1 MREVLRIGSN
11 GGNLWNALHHRFP
24 YMRRRLERSSANG
37 FLGVV
42 PSHDRHWR
50 RVPKVDILPSRRAT
64 SPTVSILRAIFL
76 VVLLGEA
83 FFIQGWYRE
92 RVDAVRVAEETTPQL
107 QAAELQLS
115 DQQQAV
121 DALRNELSQLQNR
134 RSSREEEYQAVAAA
148 HIDWSVVLSTL
159 FEAEAPGASF
169 LSVFGNP
176 DGEVTL
182 EGIAIGPVAMSTLPT
197 QLTGVSDVLDLQ
209 SLRWEPGS
217 DPPAFT
223 AIFRVRR

>member
-1 MREVLRIGSN
+1 M
-11 GGNLWNALHHRFP
+11 
-24 YMRRRLERSSANG
+24 
-37 FLGVV
+37 V
-42 PSHDRHWR
+42 PSQDRLWR

-64 SPTVSILRAIFL
+64 SPTASILRAIFV

-83 FFIQGWYRE
+83 FFIQGWYRD
-92 RVDAVRVAEETTPQL
+92 RVDAVSVAEETTPQL
-107 QAAELQLS
+107 QSAELLLS
-115 DQQQAV
+115 DQQQAM
-121 DALRNELSQLQNR
+121 DKLRNELSLLQNR
-134 RSSREEEYQAVAAA
+134 RSSREEEYQAVAAG

-159 FEAEAPGASF
+159 FEAEAVGARF
-169 LSVFGNP
+169 LSVFGGP

-182 EGIAIGPVAMSTLPT
+182 EGIATGQVAMGT
-197 QLTGVSDVLDLQ
+197 QSRQLIGISEVLNLQ